1 MSSVLAE
8 LSAARASSPSESVLF
23 GFTGKPEGWVC
34 SNHTSG
40 AMWRVF
46 GLELAAKP
54 KWNGELARLHAGGR
68 ELLISSS
75 FAPLAGHGLLLRRKW
90 QH

>member
-1 MSSVLAE
+1 MGSVVAE
-8 LSAARASSPSESVLF
+8 LSVVRASGSRESVQF
-23 GFTGKPEGWVC
+23 DFSGKPEGWVC
-34 SNHTSG
+34 SNHSSG
-40 AMWRVF
+40 AMGRVF
-46 GLELAAKP
+46 GLDFAAKP